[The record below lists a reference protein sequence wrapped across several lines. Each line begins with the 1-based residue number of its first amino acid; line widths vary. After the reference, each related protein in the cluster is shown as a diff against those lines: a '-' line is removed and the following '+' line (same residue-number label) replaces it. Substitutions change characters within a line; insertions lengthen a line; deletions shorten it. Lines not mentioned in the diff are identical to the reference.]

1 MAVKGYIPGVCVGET
16 PYTGADRCPKAEGDL
31 QALILTDKSAHYD
44 LENPAFEDSLPALVY
59 SNGIDRIYPVKDI
72 TSFDG
77 SGDDAETSD
86 LGNGYV
92 KPIRNSQYVQTVR
105 IDGGDCLYKE
115 LSKFDGQ
122 TMRVF
127 RVDADNY
134 VYGTI
139 VTDASGA
146 DAFAGFLVTVWT
158 RRVGASGTDAYALYL
173 DLYYTV
179 NYKKET
185 KALHA
190 IPLTSD
196 IPDGLVSVVYDAAT
210 SKVVGSC
217 SGVDYTV
224 QYGSSWKAD
233 MFINS
238 SGEAATGATY
248 NSATGTITLTPT
260 GTYRVADASVL
271 AAGGIYGVT
280 GIPLT

>member
-16 PYTGADRCPKAEGDL
+16 PYTGADRCQKAEGDL
-31 QALILTDKSAHYD
+31 RALIITDKSARYD
-44 LENPAFEDSLPALVY
+44 LENPVFEDSLPTLVY
-59 SNGIDRIYPVKDI
+59 SAGIDRIYPIKDI

-115 LSKFDGQ
+115 LAKFDGQ
-122 TMRVF
+122 TVRVF

-134 VYGTI
+134 VYGT
-139 VTDASGA
+139 VVANASGT
-146 DAFAGFLVTVWT
+146 DVFAGFLVTIWV
-158 RRVGASGTDAYALYL
+158 RRVPSSGTDAYGLYL
-173 DLYYTV
+173 DLYYTI
-179 NYKKET
+179 NYKNET

-190 IPLTSD
+190 IPLNSD
-196 IPDGLVSVVYDAAT
+196 IPDGLVSVLYDATT

-224 QYGSSWKAD
+224 QYGPEWVAN
-233 MFINS
+233 MFIS
-238 SGEAATGATY
+238 STGTAATGASY
-248 NSATGTITLTPT
+248 NAATGTITLTPT